1 VLLGGAPVEVGGQ
14 WVGPGQTRFLDLI
27 TELGL
32 SLFPTHD
39 EGRHVAELNGRMVA
53 CTGRIPRL
61 NPAVLAGIGFG
72 LWRLDRAVRTADT
85 GLPVNARATALDAQ
99 TFATWI
105 RRHVHTRLARNYL
118 RLITKVVFAAE
129 PEDLSAL
136 RVCSYIAAA
145 GGADNLIITAGGAQ
159 QDRIVGG
166 SQQIALRLA
175 GQLCDSIHLNCP
187 VIEVDWADQ
196 MVCLRLVDSTTLT
209 AWKAIVAL
217 PDSIT

>member
-1 VLLGGAPVEVGGQ
+1 
-14 WVGPGQTRFLDLI
+14 
-27 TELGL
+27 
-32 SLFPTHD
+32 
-39 EGRHVAELNGRMVA
+39 M
-53 CTGRIPRL
+53 
-61 NPAVLAGIGFG
+61 NPAVLADIGFG
-72 LWRLDRAVRTADT
+72 LWRLDRAVRAADT

-118 RLITKVVFAAE
+118 RLITKAVFAAE

-136 RVCSYIAAA
+136 WVCSYIAAA

-175 GQLCDSIHLNCP
+175 GQLGDSIRLNCP
-187 VIEVDWADQ
+187 VIEVDWADE
-196 MVCLRLVDSTTLT
+196 MVCLRLADSTTLT
-209 AWKAIVAL
+209 AQKAIVAL
-217 PDSIT
+217 PASIT